1 MTIAHHHWPSHTT
14 MSEAEGEGASS
25 LVDGAARRGPGPCR
39 DWCLARSQ
47 DSAPNGTSP
56 APRRGEQGRSEPGGP
71 GRWRQYGARARIG
84 FWVNA
89 PQIFVNDTATVSRRG
104 ASDRDRAGLQKGRQA
119 SAPGR
124 HAARAWLLL
133 ASPNRVTAIMWNR
146 SETYA
151 VLISVIT
158 TLSRDAA
165 LLAFEISI
173 DFRHHRVALA
183 SRYLHVCHTK

>member
-1 MTIAHHHWPSHTT
+1 MRVLLSTVRRGGVRVHVVT
-14 MSEAEGEGASS
+14 GASRVLRTQPRTEPAQRPGAGNKGVRS
-25 LVDGAARRGPGPCR
+25 LGGRGVR
-39 DWCLARSQ
+39 L
-47 DSAPNGTSP
+47 
-56 APRRGEQGRSEPGGP
+56 
-71 GRWRQYGARARIG
+71 ARARRDWILG
-84 FWVNA
+84 YCNA
-89 PQIFVNDTATVSRRG
+89 PQIFVNEAVATVSRRG

-133 ASPNRVTAIMWNR
+133 ASPNRVTSIMWNR